1 MTLLEGADY
10 FIRVVD
16 LPPRCG
22 GLVSPNP
29 DGTFNVYLDAKQ
41 SKEEQID
48 AYIHEFLHMDN
59 DDFYNGKPICEVED
73 Q

>member
-1 MTLLEGADY
+1 MTILEGADY

-29 DGTFNVYLDAKQ
+29 DGTFNVYLDAKRD
-41 SKEEQID
+41 KLEQIE
-48 AYIHEFLHMDN
+48 AYIHEFEHMDN
-59 DDFYNGKPICEVED
+59 DDFYNGLPIEQIE